1 MAAIPKI
8 IFLLKQ
14 DGLFIGP
21 LSIFENS
28 FSKGWSNYLQENCYK
43 ILSSAKSFWTFQ
55 FYEGPLHFLQHPE
68 TIFSKGRYLLP
79 YSPIILLTP
88 KFCTSHLHRLEW

>member
-55 FYEGPLHFLQHPE
+55 FL
-68 TIFSKGRYLLP
+68 
-79 YSPIILLTP
+79 
-88 KFCTSHLHRLEW
+88 